1 MSKKDPCEEAGRP
14 GEATY
19 EKCREALAASIE
31 ASIEADSPIIAD
43 KKNAKE
49 LLEIEA
55 EIEETA
61 AAAAAANSEQGA
73 SEIAEEEAVAAV
85 LQKEKEI
92 ERQEEVST
100 TLASKLDK
108 EQAKLTEMKNTG
120 ASEAK
125 IAGQQIAVT
134 STTIAVTNSFAAGA
148 KLKAEAQTLADN
160 LKSAEAKTA
169 AATSAAVKANA
180 AATDASSK
188 TILLSTY
195 DAGDLEGSSGR
206 KRLLAQQQCFLLYN
220 NHFFPKKH
228 KELLDG
234 SARVFADTATSTGGP
249 EDRPVYNFHSNPKY
263 KPKDPGTRSAVQTSP
278 GYWSETTNSTKVI
291 LVNDIDQSNDST
303 IINRMKVKKN
313 QGEFDKIT
321 PAEYAQLLPTLR
333 FFKIVY
339 NEDEEFQSSIEIK
352 FGNKINVEQI
362 GAVNQT
368 FKGSIKGDGGGVKS
382 FEWSYL
388 GTDAFT
394 ATRDLKATLKLNFQS
409 FHELQKD
416 RFATLPDGTRIKYKY
431 LDMIIQAHC
440 GDRETDQNN
449 RPIYDPGC
457 YEIMAEVGYAEP
469 TVNINLTPEMR
480 ESIRSSIE
488 SLYLVMTDHAFEFEQ
503 DGTFSLTI
511 NYRARLGSQ
520 MGSRKFNVLLP
531 GGGNEGTQ
539 PQKKIESLKKELAEL
554 KEAERE
560 DADDSADPAA
570 DSDDKSPAQE
580 KQEELD
586 EYVEKQSMR
595 FYNAMYSSLRNRKW
609 IHGTRIPKA
618 DEAKYLNY
626 DQKIKDPK
634 TGTATDFFVGLPDPL
649 PNDHP
654 IFYDAVSDD
663 DSWFW
668 SNDWNE
674 MYDTSGLGP
683 HGEVGVTSD
692 DPGGGVDEQVEG
704 QRENQLERLK
714 AQYESDEEERIR
726 FVYFGDIIAVARD
739 WIMAED
745 EYAYADADSD
755 FWYGPASDPYAS
767 TTDPAN
773 DASPSEQLKR
783 VRKSFHIILGNVL
796 LKDFSENGK
805 TRLVNMANI
814 PVSLDAFLNFMTK
827 NVVAKKRKV
836 YLFSAFINDLL
847 RELVMDNLSRKCFG
861 GLVAGSVRAQ
871 VSMLEIPS
879 ESGKEPIADQGKT
892 RMWYRQTLAGSDSAE
907 YSVFHSENI
916 GTGDPPLFL
925 NAVPPAATTGQTKSS
940 FDYLLINSMSTKPK
954 LYGVWDRGDWIAK
967 HPGDSL
973 LDDLDDKTRGIPH
986 YTFGQNAGILKTVK
1000 FQKTDQ
1006 EYLPEAKYE
1015 QEGSSAINQLA
1026 AVYDVTFEMLGTAR
1040 FQPGQY
1046 IYFDPI
1052 TMGVGHPWQTENGPN
1067 ERSYANLMGLGGYH
1081 LVVEVASNI
1090 QRGEFVTTLKTRW
1103 TTSGCH
1109 PIRGC
1114 PK

>member
-1 MSKKDPCEEAGRP
+1 M
-14 GEATY
+14 
-19 EKCREALAASIE
+19 
-31 ASIEADSPIIAD
+31 
-43 KKNAKE
+43 KKN
-49 LLEIEA
+49 
-55 EIEETA
+55 
-61 AAAAAANSEQGA
+61 
-73 SEIAEEEAVAAV
+73 
-85 LQKEKEI
+85 
-92 ERQEEVST
+92 
-100 TLASKLDK
+100 
-108 EQAKLTEMKNTG
+108 G
-120 ASEAK
+120 ASEAE
-125 IAGQQIAVT
+125 IAKQQQVVEDTVEVSIV
-134 STTIAVTNSFAAGA
+134 NAATAA

-278 GYWSETTNSTKVI
+278 GYWSKTTNSTKVI

-321 PAEYAQLLPTLR
+321 PAEYAQLIPTLR

-560 DADDSADPAA
+560 DADDSTDPAA

-609 IHGTRIPKA
+609 IHATVIPKA

-654 IFYDAVSDD
+654 IFHDALSGNTGRTVSERRRNTFPEGTYGTEETAPERAGAP
-663 DSWFW
+663 S
-668 SNDWNE
+668 
-674 MYDTSGLGP
+674 LP
-683 HGEVGVTSD
+683 
-692 DPGGGVDEQVEG
+692 DPGTQVEDK
-704 QRENQLERLK
+704 RELQLERLK
-714 AQYESDEEERIR
+714 AQYENEESEVRIR
-726 FVYFGDIIAVARD
+726 FVYLGDIIAVARD

-814 PVSLDAFLNFMTK
+814 PVSLDAFLSFMTK

-892 RMWYRQTLAGSDSAE
+892 RMWYRQTLAGLDSAE
-907 YSVFHSENI
+907 YSVFHPENI
-916 GTGDPPLFL
+916 GTGDPPVFL

-967 HPGDSL
+967 HPGDPL

-1046 IYFDPI
+1046 IYFDPV
-1052 TMGVGHPWQTENGPN
+1052 TMGVGHPWQN
-1067 ERSYANLMGLGGYH
+1067 ETGTIDRSFANLMGLGGYH
-1081 LVVEVASNI
+1081 LVFEVASNI